1 MVKTLIILVLSI
13 SIVAY
18 LSIKA
23 IEVQV
28 TQLVIAKNQDKL
40 ISIRNNKKQQ
50 ILLYLTEL
58 HKKAR
63 LYANNTTIISA
74 MYNFKNGFFQTE
86 KSTDKY
92 HYIVSAYYKNNF
104 LKEYKLLNNHL
115 PTLLPKL
122 GNKAITMQHHYI
134 VSKNNPL
141 STDEYYKTHKVYHNS
156 IKQLKNNDIEDIL
169 LIDSETSTVV
179 YSVNKNIDFAVSLS
193 KQVYLTS
200 LNHIV
205 QQINSSNKTEL
216 IDFTPYFPYYNNH
229 VAFIGTPIFL
239 DEQKIGILILQIN
252 SESINNIMTNNKVW
266 QFAEAGET
274 GESYI
279 VAIDSTM
286 RNDSRKLIEYQEEYL
301 LAIEQAGLSN
311 DIVAEIKLKDTSIGL
326 QKVDTVG
333 TKNVFNGITG
343 QDLYVDYNDEFV
355 FATYA
360 PLNIFG
366 LQWAIFITI
375 QEAEVLESVA
385 RFTNKITN
393 TIIQIAIIIFILA
406 SIILWLIMP
415 SANFKIS
422 KSYTIEQIIRH
433 INKLK

>member
-1 MVKTLIILVLSI
+1 MALSI
-13 SIVAY
+13 FTVAY
-18 LSIKA
+18 FSIKA
-23 IEVQV
+23 VEVQI
-28 TQLVIAKNQDKL
+28 TQLVIAKNQNKL
-40 ISIRNNKKQQ
+40 ITIRNNKKQQ

-74 MYNFKNGFFQTE
+74 MYNFKNVFFQTE
-86 KSTDKY
+86 KPTDKY
-92 HYIVSAYYKNNF
+92 RNIVSAYYKNNF

-115 PTLLPKL
+115 PTSLPKL
-122 GNKAITMQHHYI
+122 DNKAITMQYHYI
-134 VSKNNPL
+134 VNNSLPIN
-141 STDEYYKTHKVYHNS
+141 EYYKTHKIYHNS
-156 IKQLKNNDIEDIL
+156 IRQLKNNDIEDIL
-169 LIDSETSTVV
+169 LIDSETNTVV
-179 YSVNKNIDFAVSLS
+179 YSTNKNIDFAVSLS
-193 KQVYLTS
+193 KQASLAS

-266 QFAEAGET
+266 QFAEAGKT

-311 DIVAEIKLKDTSIGL
+311 DIVTEIKLKDTSIGL

-355 FATYA
+355 FATYT
-360 PLNIFG
+360 PLKIFG
-366 LQWAIFITI
+366 LQWAIFVTI
-375 QEAEVLESVA
+375 QETEVLELVT
-385 RFTNKITN
+385 RFTDKITN
-393 TIIQIAIIIFILA
+393 TIIQIAVIIFILA

-415 SANFKIS
+415 SANSKIP
-422 KSYTIEQIIRH
+422 KGYTIEQIIRH
-433 INKLK
+433 IKKLK